1 MKRTISRPVLKMVHS
16 SRGKKN
22 EIGKKR
28 KLFYYAEDV
37 ASHIDCVFISEDDY
51 KEIFGKERKD
61 MNRSKKA
68 LSVIKVSYKANGI
81 KRSVHRRFDTVSA
94 FNTNEKKYAALNHTT
109 LQELTM
115 DDPDKLRGKM
125 VELSKGSLF
134 IYYWKNPIAAIRS
147 SFRLGF
153 ISVGLGALSIGI
165 ALIPHIGFTAVIILL
180 QILVLLFI
188 LLLIDLS

>member
-94 FNTNEKKYAALNHTT
+94 FNTYEKKYAALSHTT

-115 DDPDKLRGKM
+115 DDPDKLRGEI
-125 VELSKGSLF
+125 VELSKGNTF
-134 IYYWKNPIAAIRS
+134 KYYWRNPIAATRS

-153 ISVGLGALSIGI
+153 ISICLGALSLGITLFPDRGFCGVLIPLLIITGI
-165 ALIPHIGFTAVIILL
+165 ASYISLY
-180 QILVLLFI
+180 
-188 LLLIDLS
+188 